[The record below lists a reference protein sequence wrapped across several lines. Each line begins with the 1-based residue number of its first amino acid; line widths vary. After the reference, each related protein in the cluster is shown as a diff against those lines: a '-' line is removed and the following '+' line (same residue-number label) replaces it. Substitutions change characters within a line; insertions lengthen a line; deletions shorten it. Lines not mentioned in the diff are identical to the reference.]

1 MKTKVFLCAIAA
13 LSLAFGDT
21 LTLRDGKTVQGQYLG
36 GSARQIRMAVG
47 DNVQSFDVSDI
58 SNLQFEGGAQPAA
71 ASAAPVAAPAVQ
83 AASSAPVAVAPAPER
98 QVLRAETAAVTAPVS
113 TAGVNEIPSATA
125 ITVRMIDAVDSKES
139 RPGQTFKAS
148 VDDPVM
154 VGDRTIIPKGADV
167 VTKLT
172 EVKDPSKLAGGGEL
186 TLALDSISINGRM
199 VNVSSESVTTAGESR
214 KGDSAKIIGGT
225 AALGAIIGAIAGGGK
240 GAALG
245 GLSGAGAGTA
255 VRVLMKGSEVK
266 IPSETRLTF
275 TLQSAVK
282 L

>member
-1 MKTKVFLCAIAA
+1 MKTKIFVCAIAA

-47 DNVQSFDVSDI
+47 DNVQNFDVSDI
-58 SNLQFEGGAQPAA
+58 SNLQFEGGAQPA
-71 ASAAPVAAPAVQ
+71 SAAPVTAPAAAAVQ
-83 AASSAPVAVAPAPER
+83 AASSAPAEAGKI
-98 QVLRAETAAVTAPVS
+98 LRTEPAAVTAPVS
-113 TAGVNEIPSATA
+113 TAGVAEIPSGTA
-125 ITVRMIDAVDSKES
+125 ITVRMIDAVNSKES
-139 RPGQTFKAS
+139 RPGQSFKAS

-172 EVKDPSKLAGGGEL
+172 VVKDPSKLSGGGQL

-199 VNVSSESVTTAGESR
+199 VSVSSESVTTAGESR
-214 KGDSAKIIGGT
+214 KGDSAKVIGGA

-245 GLSGAGAGTA
+245 GVSGAGAGTA
-255 VRVLMKGSEVK
+255 VRVLMKGSEVQ